1 MSPRNPPHILLQL
14 QSHCQ
19 APCGPA
25 LSGWE
30 VRGRPHSHCQGNHL
44 LVGTD
49 QRTWRTP
56 GPERGRELLGSHR
69 EGRSCLYP
77 EHLVSGHRTL
87 HPCRVA
93 FFTQQSC
100 CRHVRY
106 PTSPRAGPTPH
117 LCPPHIPPFK
127 SRHFHHQPRSVF
139 RPGCRLPTDLCSC
152 PPTGR
157 QHGLWEACQVSDEH
171 ACDWPWSQVPL
182 PGAAGQA
189 SWGHSRS

>member
-1 MSPRNPPHILLQL
+1 MGGQRASSFTLSRKPP
-14 QSHCQ
+14 
-19 APCGPA
+19 PCGH
-25 LSGWE
+25 
-30 VRGRPHSHCQGNHL
+30 RP
-44 LVGTD
+44 GTD

-56 GPERGRELLGSHR
+56 GPERGRELPR
-69 EGRSCLYP
+69 A
-77 EHLVSGHRTL
+77 SGL
-87 HPCRVA
+87 WAQDSVHPCRVA

-100 CRHVRY
+100 CRHLRY
-106 PTSPRAGPTPH
+106 PASPRAGPTPH
-117 LCPPHIPPFK
+117 LCPPHIPPSK

-157 QHGLWEACQVSDEH
+157 QHGLWEACQVSDERV
-171 ACDWPWSQVPL
+171 CDWPWSQVPL